1 MARFCIAGCRTELK
15 KEDGRT
21 DYDRQ
26 FCSDKCRNDDKS
38 QKLRDQRANMKTKKR
53 CSHCTQQILPVK
65 TWEKIRVLAAEA
77 GIDL

>member
-1 MARFCIAGCRTELK
+1 MARFCVSGCGTELK

-26 FCSDKCRNDDKS
+26 FCSDKCRNNDKR

-53 CSHCTQQILPVK
+53 CSSCTQPILTSK
-65 TWEKIRVLAAEA
+65 TWEKIRALATDG
-77 GIDL
+77 GIEL